1 MKKDAI
7 QDKSFPAP
15 FKVLF
20 IDKSNNLGG
29 AEICL
34 KELITHLSDQL
45 HHPTLCFN
53 YPLPHHSIFKDTKA
67 EILYRTQK
75 ERWWMT
81 ETWRRRIKGLGI
93 LERLCF
99 ALILSRIIRRHKPQ
113 IMHINLYR
121 AKDYLDLVIA
131 RMFGVA
137 TILHVRSLD
146 NQVPLNK
153 GTLNKCDMA
162 ICISDAVR
170 KEVESIGAS
179 CKIERIYDGIEF
191 SKYQP
196 ESNQAEAIRFLGL
209 PKNAKILSSIAV
221 LWPRKGHDTAIRSL
235 ALIKPHIPETIL
247 LIAGGEPSGLNGSE
261 INRLKNI
268 AAEYDIADSV
278 IFLGHCSEMNVVFA
292 ASDVVYALSSDGEA
306 FGRVPAESA
315 IARRPVIATAIGA
328 TPELVVHNKT
338 GFLVKPGDI
347 KAIVHYSINLFKNSK
362 RYESFI
368 AQAETR
374 VRKMFNWRV
383 SSKQFAKAYQNL
395 IFNNKYKS

>member
-1 MKKDAI
+1 MNKQYNKV
-7 QDKSFPAP
+7 
-15 FKVLF
+15 KVLY

-29 AEICL
+29 AEISM
-34 KELITHLSDQL
+34 KELVTHLHDQL
-45 HHPTLCFN
+45 DHPIICFN
-53 YPLPHHSIFKDTKA
+53 YPIPYHSIHEDTKA
-67 EILYRTQK
+67 KIIFRTTK
-75 ERWWMT
+75 IRWWMT
-81 ETWRRRIKGLGI
+81 EKWRWRIKGFGI
-93 LERLCF
+93 LERLGF
-99 ALILSRIIRRHKPQ
+99 AFILSRIIRKYKPQ

-131 RMFGVA
+131 RMYGVV

-162 ICISDAVR
+162 ICVSDAVK
-170 KEVESIGAS
+170 KELESIGAT

-191 SKYQP
+191 SKCQS
-196 ESNQAEAIRFLGL
+196 ESNQAEARRFLGL

-235 ALIKPHIPETIL
+235 ALIKPDIPETIL
-247 LIAGGEPSGLNGSE
+247 LIAGGEPPGLNGSE

-268 AAEYDIADSV
+268 AAESDIADSV

-338 GFLVKPGDI
+338 GFLVKPDDI
-347 KAIVHYSINLFKNSK
+347 KAIAHYSINLFKNPK
-362 RYESFI
+362 RYESFT

-374 VRKMFNWRV
+374 ARKMFNWRF
-383 SSKQFAKAYQNL
+383 SSKQFEKAYQNL